1 METNPDLRKRY
12 EPTASISMRVEANR
26 LLADAWNVSSRLA
39 FESGY
44 WSEAISHAKKCVKLN
59 YRAWAG
65 LENRSQKPFPK
76 PSAVSSDSES
86 DSLVE
91 GLSSLTVSQKQQPVV
106 IMSTTHGALNGPRF
120 WSLVPSLA
128 RGLQNLSELFS
139 RLGLFQEALY
149 YSDQAHKVFEA
160 VDAQY
165 HIAENLAYTG
175 HLYIRS
181 AQIDKASDAL
191 TQAKQTGI
199 DGAANKAQVQLHCLQ
214 GQLHRSQGKLEDEKY
229 EYSEAER
236 ALDVLTHT
244 SFIRGLDT
252 PDAPSSSLETRMAL
266 LSMDHTSPKKTNK
279 PQLGRKPPSKTG
291 RSEKEKH
298 DNVWRQQ
305 PSSAQSECS
314 ELSGIRGNVLR
325 CRAAVE
331 VLQRKFET
339 ASVLLAQAELFSTNT
354 QSLIQQRI
362 GLSNQLLHESLE
374 EMSRDAVF
382 CVVEESTIS
391 FPSVAT
397 SSRKNQRTMV
407 DLSPGTI
414 NSSLEKSSVEIH
426 CRQLSKTRRPA
437 QRSFADLLV
446 HARDRLEEVLRTAN
460 THCSTST
467 VRTLSSALTNITV
480 LHSAILTGKTHSST
494 RPIMPTVYSGT

>member
-1 METNPDLRKRY
+1 MENDPDLRKRR
-12 EPTASISMRVEANR
+12 EPTASIRMRVEANR

-39 FESGY
+39 FESGD
-44 WSEAISHAKKCVKLN
+44 WSEAISHAKQCVKLN

-65 LENRSQKPFPK
+65 LENRSQKTLPK
-76 PSAVSSDSES
+76 PSPVSSDSEL
-86 DSLVE
+86 DGLVGGLPSLK
-91 GLSSLTVSQKQQPVV
+91 VSQTQQPVV
-106 IMSTTHGALNGPRF
+106 VMSTTHGALNGPRF
-120 WSLVPSLA
+120 WPLVPSLA
-128 RGLQNLSELFS
+128 RGLQNLSELFA

-165 HIAENLAYTG
+165 YIAENLAFTG
-175 HLYIRS
+175 HLYLQS
-181 AQIDKASDAL
+181 AQIEKASHAL
-191 TQAKQTGI
+191 MQIKQTGMNST
-199 DGAANKAQVQLHCLQ
+199 ANKAQVQLHCLQ
-214 GQLHRSQGKLEDEKY
+214 GHLHRLQGKLEDEKY
-229 EYSEAER
+229 QYSEAER

-244 SFIRGLDT
+244 SFIRELDT
-252 PDAPSSSLETRMAL
+252 LDAPSSGLETRIAL
-266 LSMDHTSPKKTNK
+266 LSIDHTPPKKINI
-279 PQLGRKPPSKTG
+279 PQSGRKPSSRTG
-291 RSEKEKH
+291 KPEKEKH

-331 VLQRKFET
+331 VLQRKFEV
-339 ASVLLAQAELFSTNT
+339 ASSLLAQAELFSTNT

-362 GLSNQLLHESLE
+362 GLSNQLLRESLE

-397 SSRKNQRTMV
+397 SSRKNQRTIG
-407 DLSPGTI
+407 DLSPGTTKLL
-414 NSSLEKSSVEIH
+414 SEKPSVEIH
-426 CRQLSKTRRPA
+426 SRQLSKTRRPP

-446 HARDRLEEVLRTAN
+446 YARDRLEEVLRMAN

-467 VRTLSSALTNITV
+467 VHTLSSALSNITV
-480 LHSAILTGKTHSST
+480 LHSATLTGKPNSM
-494 RPIMPTVYSGT
+494 RPIMPTIYSGT